1 MLGPGPWKT
10 VAAVGLT
17 IFMLGCDNP
26 VSTPLSP
33 AAITAPTAGPVPTPP
48 GSVNASS
55 VLYGV
60 VVEITSTGRTP
71 VEGVTVYLETC
82 SLSNCPDIKSHEVIT
97 DKDGGYRIA
106 GVYDGSLNFL
116 WARNAVYEMAAPMAP
131 GTCPDGCDRVVTV
144 NGETRLDIELVR
156 R

>member
-1 MLGPGPWKT
+1 MLGPRPWKT
-10 VAAVGLT
+10 GAAAGLT
-17 IFMLGCDNP
+17 IFMLGCDNTVGRP
-26 VSTPLSP
+26 FSP
-33 AAITAPTAGPVPTPP
+33 AAITAPSPGPAPTPP
-48 GSVNASS
+48 RSGNASS

-60 VVEITSTGRTP
+60 VFEITSTGRIP
-71 VEGVTVYLETC
+71 AEGATIHLETC
-82 SLSNCPDIKSHEVIT
+82 SLSNCPDVKAYDVRT

-106 GVYDGSLNFL
+106 GVYDGTLNFL

-144 NGETRLDIELVR
+144 DGETRLDIELVR